1 MKKEETKPVIVPI
14 ETAETTDGGPVTRPT
29 KPPLK

>member
-1 MKKEETKPVIVPI
+1 MKKEETKPVITEEVPL
-14 ETAETTDGGPVTRPT
+14 DGGPVTRPT

>member
-1 MKKEETKPVIVPI
+1 MKREETKPVIATEIV
-14 ETAETTDGGPVTRPT
+14 EEGGPVTRPT